1 MNKFRQEIEI
11 SKIKRCGTLHNKFRT
26 VDELLAANSRGLGTA
41 VQQIPSGPVF
51 LCYTELEKYYLFYSI
66 HIIFSLPCGCS
77 VSSHQVF
84 SLLV

>member
-11 SKIKRCGTLHNKFRT
+11 SKIKGRGTLHNKFRT
-26 VDELLAANSRGLGTA
+26 LDELLAANSRGLGTA

-51 LCYTELEKYYLFYSI
+51 LCHTELEKYYLYSST
-66 HIIFSLPCGCS
+66 HTIFSLPCGCS
-77 VSSHQVF
+77 VSSPQVL